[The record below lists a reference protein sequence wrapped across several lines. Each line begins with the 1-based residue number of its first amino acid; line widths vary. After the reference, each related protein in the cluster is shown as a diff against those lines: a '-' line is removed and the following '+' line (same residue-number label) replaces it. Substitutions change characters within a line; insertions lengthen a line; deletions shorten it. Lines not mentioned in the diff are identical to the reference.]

1 MCGGGGGYGCKTHE
15 KMKSEKSDLVSHS
28 KDEK

>member
-1 MCGGGGGYGCKTHE
+1 MCVWGGGGGMAVKP
-15 KMKSEKSDLVSHS
+15 MKSEKSDLVSHS